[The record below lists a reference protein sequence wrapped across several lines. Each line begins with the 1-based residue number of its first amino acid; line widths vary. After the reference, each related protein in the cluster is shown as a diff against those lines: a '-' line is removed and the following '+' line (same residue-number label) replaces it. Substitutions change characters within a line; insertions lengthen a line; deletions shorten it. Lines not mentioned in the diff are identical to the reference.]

1 MHPSLSYKQ
10 FSDYY
15 LSCNTILLLGYK
27 KQWRLHPL
35 RSPQKKCK
43 QLQDRKCGALMKLC
57 YWGAREKSLSY
68 QLEGGGC
75 YKTGRVETIPCLQT
89 GQESP
94 EEGRRARANLV
105 FNIQWETNPVPNH
118 VFHIVVP
125 EPPRMSDLECPEVVL
140 GIF

>member
-1 MHPSLSYKQ
+1 MWCFDEIMLFGGASKESL
-10 FSDYY
+10 
-15 LSCNTILLLGYK
+15 
-27 KQWRLHPL
+27 
-35 RSPQKKCK
+35 
-43 QLQDRKCGALMKLC
+43 
-57 YWGAREKSLSY
+57 Y
-68 QLEGGGC
+68 QLEGRGC